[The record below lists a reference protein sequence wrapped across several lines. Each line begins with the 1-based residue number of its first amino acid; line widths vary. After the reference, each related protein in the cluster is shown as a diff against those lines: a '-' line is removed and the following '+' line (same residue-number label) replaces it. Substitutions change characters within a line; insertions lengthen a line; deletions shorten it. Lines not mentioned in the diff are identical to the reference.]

1 MGLIVEDLIKS
12 NSYSYFK
19 PENATSVYLAVQ
31 DKYLSVPYELHEGSI
46 ITGQI
51 LGITDIMGRGVEEV
65 KNLIG
70 STITFV
76 IVNVVGID
84 YLFIS
89 RDSWPPL
96 RDYGIVPEDY
106 KLKVKIIS
114 ARVNEEEIEIYPRVE
129 KVV

>member
-12 NSYSYFK
+12 NSYLK
-19 PENATSVYLAVQ
+19 PENAASVYLAVQ

-76 IVNVVGID
+76 IVNVVGTD

-89 RDSWPPL
+89 RDSWPLL
-96 RDYGIVPEDY
+96 RDYGIMPEDY
-106 KLKVKIIS
+106 KLRVKIIS
-114 ARVNEEEIEIYPRVE
+114 ARVNEEEIEIYPRIE